1 MEPDRQFG
9 SNVRKN
15 AFLICAAGILV
26 AYGARLI
33 QLQLI
38 QGSQFRLKSEA
49 QGIKRLVRE
58 PIRGA
63 IYDRYGNVM
72 VANVPSYSIH
82 VTPNK
87 LRTDTKIRLARILD
101 VDTNAINEKI
111 RQYKLNDYTPV
122 RIWRD
127 VDRPVWAKLNEFH
140 TELPGVDIVEESKR
154 AYASDIRASH
164 MLGYTK
170 EINKDQLGK
179 LGDYYAPGDVVGQT
193 GIEGAYEDYLR
204 GQKGYEFVG
213 VNNRGQRVSAFN
225 DGKNDLPPFNGF
237 DLFLGVDAGLQQ
249 YAEQLL
255 QGYHGAVVA
264 LDPNTGEVLAMASAP
279 DYDPNIFSGVT
290 NRDAYHDVITDP
302 SNPLLNRATQAV
314 YPPGSTWKMLMAIAG
329 LKEGLITPKTVIT
342 CPGSFTY
349 GGHTWK
355 CHGVHGVVNVEKAIH
370 VSCNVF
376 FYRLALQMGI
386 DTFTK
391 YGKLF
396 HFGERV
402 GLDLPEG
409 RSRLPSREYYDKV
422 FGKDKW
428 PHGVMV
434 NLGIGQ
440 GELGVNPVQLASY
453 VAALANGGTW
463 HTPHIV
469 RAVKNKRL
477 GGEVEF
483 VKVESENLGIPPEIM
498 DVVHTGMYDVVNT
511 PGGTARAA
519 HMDSITVAGKTGT
532 AQAGKG
538 KRDHAWFVCYAPF
551 DKPKIAMCVLV
562 ENSGFGGT
570 YSAPIA
576 RKLIRYY
583 LTRKKEAEDKK
594 LPTDQPELPNFHPD
608 ALPAVGRDDGDTQ
621 ESDMIPADIR

>member
-9 SNVRKN
+9 STIRKN
-15 AFLICAAGILV
+15 AFLVCAGAILL

-63 IYDRYGNVM
+63 IYDRYGAVL
-72 VANVPSYSIH
+72 VANVPSYSIV

-87 LRTDTKIRLARILD
+87 LRTDTKIHLARILG
-101 VDTNAINEKI
+101 VDTSEINEKVK
-111 RQYKLNDYTPV
+111 QYKINDYSPV

-140 TELPGVDIVEESKR
+140 TDLPGVDIVEESKR
-154 AYASDIRASH
+154 AYASDIRAAH
-164 MLGYTK
+164 ILGYTK
-170 EINKDQLGK
+170 EINKDQLGN

-237 DLFLGVDAGLQQ
+237 DLYLSIDAGMQQ

-255 QGYHGAVVA
+255 RGYHGAVVA
-264 LDPNTGEVLAMASAP
+264 IDPNTGEVLTMASAP

-290 NRDAYHDVITDP
+290 NREDYRKVVTDS

-329 LKEGLITPKTVIT
+329 LKEGLITPQTTIN
-342 CPGSFTY
+342 CPGSFSY

-355 CHGVHGVVNVEKAIH
+355 CHGTHGTVNVEKAIH

-386 DTFTK
+386 DTYTK
-391 YGKLF
+391 YGQLF

-402 GLDLPEG
+402 GLDVPEG
-409 RSRLPSREYYDKV
+409 RTRLPSRAYYDKV
-422 FGKDKW
+422 YGKDKW

-440 GELGVNPVQLASY
+440 GELGVNPIQLASY
-453 VAALANGGTW
+453 CAALANGGTW

-477 GGEVEF
+477 GEMEY
-483 VKVESENLGIPPEIM
+483 VKIESQNLAIPQNIM
-498 DVVHTGMYDVVNT
+498 DVIHHGMFDVVNT

-519 HMDSITVAGKTGT
+519 RMDSIIVAGKTGT

-538 KRDHAWFVCYAPF
+538 KRDHAWFICYAPF

-576 RKLIRYY
+576 RKLIRFY
-583 LTRKKEAEDKK
+583 LTRKKEAEDSKA
-594 LPTDQPELPNFHPD
+594 PTGTDELPNFHPD
-608 ALPAVGRDDGDTQ
+608 ALPAVGDNSGDVQ
-621 ESDMIPADIR
+621 ESDLIPAELR